1 MTDSGPVLPWLVI
14 RQDENGNRY
23 RVGRYA
29 TRTEAE
35 KVVGRLD
42 GDSAGVGSADGDRR
56 RLYIVER
63 VGRPAS

>member
-1 MTDSGPVLPWLVI
+1 MTDTGPVLPWLVI

-35 KVVGRLD
+35 RVADRLD
-42 GDSAGVGSADGDRR
+42 TEGDRR
-56 RLYIVER
+56 LYVVER
-63 VGRPAS
+63 VGHTVT

>member
-35 KVVGRLD
+35 KVVGSLD
-42 GDSAGVGSADGDRR
+42 GARAVDGDGDRR

-63 VGRPAS
+63 VGRAS

>member
-42 GDSAGVGSADGDRR
+42 ADGDRR

-63 VGRPAS
+63 MGGRAAS

>member
-1 MTDSGPVLPWLVI
+1 MTDTGPVLPWLVI

-35 KVVGRLD
+35 RVVDRLD
-42 GDSAGVGSADGDRR
+42 ARGHQQ
-56 RLYIVER
+56 LYIVER
-63 VGRPAS
+63 VGRTVS

>member
-1 MTDSGPVLPWLVI
+1 MTDTGPVLPWLVI

-35 KVVGRLD
+35 RVADRLD
-42 GDSAGVGSADGDRR
+42 TEGSR
-56 RLYIVER
+56 RLYVVER
-63 VGRPAS
+63 VGHTVT

>member
-42 GDSAGVGSADGDRR
+42 GDGDDAR

-63 VGRPAS
+63 VGRV

>member
-42 GDSAGVGSADGDRR
+42 GGGDRR

-63 VGRPAS
+63 MGRAVS